1 MSGAEIGIVVAERR
15 SNRTG
20 LFDDDGPNEIERSLS
35 KAAAASSA
43 ITASGAGKAMKLLY
57 NGYVERPAIRHR
69 Y

>member
-20 LFDDDGPNEIERSLS
+20 LFDPDGPTRTKRSG
-35 KAAAASSA
+35 ARMAAASSA
-43 ITASGAGKAMKLLY
+43 ITASGAGKAMKLLHS
-57 NGYVERPAIRHR
+57 GYVERAAIRHR